1 LREEACPERAS
12 LDADCQFSRQSQLTT
27 PYCVQVIDAA
37 VHWAERIMQK
47 IDNEIDTSEQCANLM
62 LAKAIDYYVMRLR
75 AAGGLNVDAY
85 EKTVRNNSGNASQV
99 LNFLSEAIT
108 ALMFLEHGDVL
119 MRDKPDL
126 FVTLRG
132 ESFYAEV
139 KHFNRKEQDDLD
151 EQAERNAPEFELVR
165 VGDTVPKEGK
175 TPWRQIAEVAISKES
190 CYIKGAINVLVIHSD
205 SDALYGMCESGA
217 NEFSDD
223 MKSTPPDSPLRRLN
237 GIMLINC
244 LMGSRGGPSNV
255 EFAVTK
261 YPWQQMSFRLFQAL
275 AEIRTG

>member
-1 LREEACPERAS
+1 MQIC
-12 LDADCQFSRQSQLTT
+12 DAGED
-27 PYCVQVIDAA
+27 
-37 VHWAERIMQK
+37 
-47 IDNEIDTSEQCANLM
+47 
-62 LAKAIDYYVMRLR
+62 IDYYVTRLR
-75 AAGGLNVDAY
+75 AAGGLDVDAY

-99 LNFLSEAIT
+99 LNFLSEAIA
-108 ALMFLEHGDVL
+108 ALMFLEHRASVL

-126 FVTLRG
+126 LVTLWG

-151 EQAERNAPEFELVR
+151 EEAERNAPEFEFVK
-165 VGDTVPKEGK
+165 VGDTVPKERK
-175 TPWRQIAEVAISKES
+175 TPWRQIADVAIDKASS
-190 CYIKGAINVLVIHSD
+190 YIEGAVNLLVIHSD
-205 SDALYGMCESGA
+205 SDALHLMCESGA
-217 NEFSDD
+217 NEFSED

-244 LMGSRGGPSNV
+244 LMGFRGGPWNV

-275 AEIRTG
+275 SEIRTG

>member
-1 LREEACPERAS
+1 MQIWDVGEA
-12 LDADCQFSRQSQLTT
+12 
-27 PYCVQVIDAA
+27 I
-37 VHWAERIMQK
+37 
-47 IDNEIDTSEQCANLM
+47 N
-62 LAKAIDYYVMRLR
+62 YYVTRLR
-75 AAGGLNVDAY
+75 AAGARDVDAY
-85 EKTVRNNSGNASQV
+85 EKTVRNNSGNESQV

-108 ALMFLEHGDVL
+108 ALMFLEQGDVL

-151 EQAERNAPEFELVR
+151 EEEERNAPEFEFVR

-175 TPWRQIAEVAISKES
+175 TPWRQIADVAISKAS
-190 CYIKGAINVLVIHSD
+190 SYIEGAVNVLVIHSD
-205 SDALYGMCESGA
+205 SDTLHLMCESGA

-223 MKSTPPDSPLRRLN
+223 MKLAPPDSPLRRLN

-244 LMGSRGGPSNV
+244 LMGFRGGPSNV

-261 YPWQQMSFRLFQAL
+261 YPWQQMSVRLFEAL

>member
-1 LREEACPERAS
+1 VKS
-12 LDADCQFSRQSQLTT
+12 
-27 PYCVQVIDAA
+27 VQIRDVG
-37 VHWAERIMQK
+37 Q
-47 IDNEIDTSEQCANLM
+47 
-62 LAKAIDYYVMRLR
+62 AIDFYVTRLR
-75 AAGGLNVDAY
+75 AAGARNVDAY
-85 EKTVRNNSGNASQV
+85 EKTVRNNSGNESQV
-99 LNFLSEAIT
+99 LNFLSEGIT

-126 FVTLRG
+126 LVTLRG

-151 EQAERNAPEFELVR
+151 EEAERNAPELEFVR

-175 TPWRQIAEVAISKES
+175 TPWRQIADVAINKES
-190 CYIKGAINVLVIHSD
+190 SYIEGAVNLLVIHSD

-223 MKSTPPDSPLRRLN
+223 MMSTPPDSHLRRLN

-244 LMGSRGGPSNV
+244 LMGFRGGPSNV
-255 EFAVTK
+255 EFAITK
-261 YPWQQMSFRLFQAL
+261 YPRQQMSFRLFEAL

>member
-1 LREEACPERAS
+1 VKSGQICDVRE
-12 LDADCQFSRQSQLTT
+12 
-27 PYCVQVIDAA
+27 
-37 VHWAERIMQK
+37 
-47 IDNEIDTSEQCANLM
+47 
-62 LAKAIDYYVMRLR
+62 AIDYYVTRLR
-75 AAGGLNVDAY
+75 AAGARDVDVY
-85 EKTVRNNSGNASQV
+85 EKTVRNNAGNESQV

-132 ESFYAEV
+132 ENFYAEV

-151 EQAERNAPEFELVR
+151 EEAERNAPKFKFVT

-175 TPWRQIAEVAISKES
+175 TPWREIADVAVNKASS
-190 CYIKGAINVLVIHSD
+190 YIEGAVNVLVIHSD
-205 SDALYGMCESGA
+205 SGALHLMCESGA

-244 LMGSRGGPSNV
+244 LMGFRGGPSNV

-261 YPWQQMSFRLFQAL
+261 YPWQQMSFQLFEAL